1 MWAAISASVRGTSH
15 KANGTPCQ
23 DACEVL
29 ACKIGEHDVLLAA
42 IADGAGSAS
51 HSHIGS
57 REAVQVLLRLASREI
72 TNPSVVDAVL
82 VRTWYQH
89 VLEHLATFSEREG
102 VEIGQL
108 ACTLL
113 FAAVWRTGGIFAQV
127 GDGAWVVDHEGKLGI
142 GTWPET
148 GEYANVT
155 VFLTSRGALDLN
167 ADQRPKHLQ
176 VRRLE
181 GTINSLAGFT
191 DGLQMLALDFVRQ
204 IPFEPFFQILFTPL
218 RETPDQT
225 QLIAPLQQMLA
236 SDPIVSR
243 TDDDTSLVLAVW
255 REPISDGAANVSAQ

>member
-1 MWAAISASVRGTSH
+1 MWAAIATSVPGTSH
-15 KANGTPCQ
+15 KATGTPCQ

-51 HSHIGS
+51 HSQIGS
-57 REAVQVLLRLASREI
+57 REAVQALVRFASRDI
-72 TNPSVVDAVL
+72 TNPSVVDEELIRTCYQCVL
-82 VRTWYQH
+82 Q
-89 VLEHLATFSEREG
+89 HLAIVAEREG
-102 VEIGQL
+102 VELGQL

-113 FAAVWRTGGIFAQV
+113 FAAVWRTGGVFAQI
-127 GDGAWVVDHEGKLGI
+127 GDGAWVVDHEDKLAM

-155 VFLTSRGALDLN
+155 VFLTSRGALELN

-176 VRRLE
+176 FRRLE
-181 GTINSLAGFT
+181 GAINHLAGFT
-191 DGLQMLALDFVRQ
+191 DGLQMLALDFARRL
-204 IPFEPFFQILFTPL
+204 PFEPFFHALFTPL

-255 REPISDGAANVSAQ
+255 REPISDGAANVSVQ